1 MEQASE
7 AADELDE
14 FIAEASSNPVFAAA
28 LDQARRRRRVLT
40 ELARPP
46 VPAGLTRPVAAARR
60 GPSGAAVARLESGS
74 TAPRWSSVERF
85 AAAIGVELDITVRPP
100 TAA

>member
-40 ELARPP
+40 ELARLR
-46 VPAGLTRPVAAARR
+46 VAAGLTRTVVAARM
-60 GPSGAAVARLESGS
+60 GTSEAAVARLESGS
-74 TAPRWSSVERF
+74 TDPRWSSVERF